1 MDISKISTSV
11 LEGLI
16 KLTKQRDALLEEL
29 KGVEAKLAAAYSGG
43 ASEKPAK
50 AVKVVGRRGR
60 KPKAA
65 APAAPAAKPAPAAK
79 APAAKAADKSLGR
92 RGALKGKI
100 IAALRAAG
108 DKGIAVKDLSKKI
121 GVKNQNVHVWFSST
135 GKKLGVIQKV
145 GSGSYRLKPGV

>member
-11 LEGLI
+11 LESLI
-16 KLTKQRDALLEEL
+16 KLTKKREALLEEL
-29 KGVEAKLAAAYSGG
+29 QSVEAELSAAYSG
-43 ASEKPAK
+43 EKPAAK
-50 AVKVVGRRGR
+50 VGRPAKVKSVGR
-60 KPKAA
+60 PAGKKTKAA
-65 APAAPAAKPAPAAK
+65 APAAPAAKVPALS
-79 APAAKAADKSLGR
+79 KSLGR

-145 GSGSYRLKPGV
+145 GAGSYRLKPGA

>member
-43 ASEKPAK
+43 TSEKPAK
-50 AVKVVGRRGR
+50 SVKTVGRRGR
-60 KPKAA
+60 KPKVST
-65 APAAPAAKPAPAAK
+65 PAAKPAPVAK
-79 APAAKAADKSLGR
+79 APVAKAADSKSLGR

>member
-16 KLTKQRDALLEEL
+16 KLTKKREALLEEL
-29 KGVEAKLAAAYSGG
+29 KSVEAKLAAAYSGG

-50 AVKVVGRRGR
+50 VAKIVRRRGR
-60 KPKAA
+60 KAKAPAA
-65 APAAPAAKPAPAAK
+65 APAAKVAAAS
-79 APAAKAADKSLGR
+79 KSLGR
-92 RGALKGKI
+92 RGALKTKI

-145 GSGSYRLKPGV
+145 GAGSYRLKPGA